1 MRLFVEYASKSSKRL
16 RIDTSD
22 YRTDSTT
29 VRQIKEKTEDFFGI
43 DLRQRDDV
51 KLVLVY
57 AGCEL
62 KEEWVLSEMA
72 IPTCSTLKAELQ
84 SILDPDFYCHV
95 SFKKERV
102 VLYQTGL
109 DPKKSTVLD
118 LRITLSNLVGLPLS
132 IFR

>member
-1 MRLFVEYASKSSKRL
+1 MRLFVEYARSGKRL

-22 YRTDSTT
+22 YRIDNTT
-29 VRQIKEKTEDFFGI
+29 VRQIKEQTLDFFKI
-43 DLRQRDDV
+43 DLKQKENV
-51 KLVLVY
+51 KLVLIY

-62 KEEWVLSEMA
+62 KEEWILSEMA
-72 IPTCSTLKAELQ
+72 IPTCSTLKAELR

-95 SFKKERV
+95 KFKREKIA
-102 VLYQTGL
+102 LYETGL

-118 LRITLSNLVGLPLS
+118 LRITLSNLIGLPLS